1 MTYIKIL
8 EPAEHGLI
16 RCSHCSGVGQV
27 ESYGICQFRAEKK
40 NHRDETY
47 ITRCFT
53 KSQDV
58 LDGVE
63 YCGIHYNVMERR
75 KQT

>member
-16 RCSHCSGVGQV
+16 RCSHCRGIGQV

-40 NHRDETY
+40 NHRDET
-47 ITRCFT
+47 
-53 KSQDV
+53 
-58 LDGVE
+58 
-63 YCGIHYNVMERR
+63 
-75 KQT
+75 